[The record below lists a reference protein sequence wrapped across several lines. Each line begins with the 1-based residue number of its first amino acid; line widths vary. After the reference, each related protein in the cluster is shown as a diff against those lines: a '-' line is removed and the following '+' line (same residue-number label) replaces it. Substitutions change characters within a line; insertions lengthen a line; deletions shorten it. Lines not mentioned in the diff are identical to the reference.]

1 MNKRIEELAEQ
12 CITQYRDG
20 NGGYIDQVDTE
31 KFAKLI
37 IQECIDHIKDRTE
50 DWNAKLHWVFNDGS
64 GYMDVNV
71 ESVLKDHFNGV
82 ID

>member
-1 MNKRIEELAEQ
+1 MNKRIRELAEQ
-12 CITQYRDG
+12 ADLDVHKHWSDDG
-20 NGGYIDQVDTE
+20 GNTLAV
-31 KFAKLI
+31 FAELI